1 MATDN
6 ATSTPS
12 TPEAPAVTRTR
23 AKPLLAS
30 AAIVLALGVA
40 AMVWHAT
47 SHAGPGVISTSHGA
61 DGVKTVE
68 LDGFNGKVTVSVNG
82 SQIAANVQPVNG
94 DQSPGLEF
102 HLDQATHVLT
112 LACFEQHTGKG
123 PIACPA
129 TEYKVSVPAGMG
141 VTLQLLNGQAT
152 VTDVS
157 GPVSITAKSAYVEAQ
172 GLKTPDF
179 TAAITSGTLNATFTA
194 APTNVAVTVASAQA
208 TLHLPGTVSYNV
220 QQKTTSAY
228 VQVSIPQAADST
240 HIVQATANS
249 GEIGL
254 VTD

>member
-6 ATSTPS
+6 ATSTP
-12 TPEAPAVTRTR
+12 EAPEVIRTR

-40 AMVWHAT
+40 AMIWHAT
-47 SHAGPGVISTSHGA
+47 SHSAPGVISTSHGA
-61 DGVKTVE
+61 DGVKSVE

-82 SQIAANVQPVNG
+82 SQVAATAQPVNG
-94 DQSPGLEF
+94 NESPGLEF
-102 HLDQATHVLT
+102 HLDQSTHVLT
-112 LACFEQHTGKG
+112 LACFEEGTGRG
-123 PIACPA
+123 PVACPA

-141 VTLQLLNGQAT
+141 VTLQLLNGQAS

-157 GPVSITAKSAYVEAQ
+157 GPVSITAKSAYVEAR

-179 TAAITSGTLNATFTA
+179 TATITSGTLDASFTT
-194 APTNVAVTVASAQA
+194 APADVAVTVSSAQA
-208 TLHLPGTVSYNV
+208 TLRLPGTVSYDV

-228 VQVSIPQAADST
+228 VQVSIPQAADAT
-240 HIVQATANS
+240 HVVRATASS

-254 VTD
+254 LTQ